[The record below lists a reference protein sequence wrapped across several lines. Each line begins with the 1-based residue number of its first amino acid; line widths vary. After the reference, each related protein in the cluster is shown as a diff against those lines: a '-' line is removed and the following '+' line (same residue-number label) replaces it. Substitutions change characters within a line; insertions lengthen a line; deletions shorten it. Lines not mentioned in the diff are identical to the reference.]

1 MRSDSLIT
9 RLLSSTLSPAQGA
22 IAALHPTHRESWWGQ
37 LGQDKQEKHVSAAR
51 ADRDQILSSLMD
63 SLVNTQL
70 DVYKE
75 GASLSTFETTDQIRL
90 CIASHTAM

>member
-1 MRSDSLIT
+1 M
-9 RLLSSTLSPAQGA
+9 
-22 IAALHPTHRESWWGQ
+22 
-37 LGQDKQEKHVSAAR
+37 GQDKQEEHIFAAR

-90 CIASHTAM
+90 RIASHTAM